1 MAKHIVTKEEMIK
14 AANDAWYGGFVQSSE
29 NTDWLDPR
37 GVKEFKAYIESKGFK
52 VVSCKPEGGSSGVA
66 RTADGYSFAMN
77 GHCSRCWNS
86 MNTWKGVKQW

>member
-14 AANDAWYGGFVQSSE
+14 AANECYGGFVQSSE

-37 GVKEFKAYIESKGFK
+37 DVKQFKAYIESKGFK

-77 GHCSRCWNS
+77 GHCSRC
-86 MNTWKGVKQW
+86 